1 MTLSIE
7 APSIKPIQP
16 RLRLEVLGA
25 DQVQAIQDA
34 TLETLERIGINF
46 PSLQA
51 LEIFA
56 DHGAQVD
63 WKNQIVHLPPDLVV
77 KALGS
82 APRSYN
88 LAGRRE
94 NLELILDGKR
104 TYFGTDGSG
113 TMTLDLES
121 GKLRPSCLED
131 VVSMARAA
139 DFLDSISFYWPMVSA
154 QEFGELAP
162 LYELEACFNNTAK
175 HVQMETVIG
184 ERQAQYAVR
193 MAEIVAGG
201 EQEMR
206 LRPPLSC
213 LVCTVAP
220 LGQDKD
226 SIEAALVYARAGI
239 PVGFMAMPNMG
250 ASAPATASGAL
261 VVGNAE
267 VVSAMTLIQLAVPGA
282 PVFHS
287 LLASLMDPRTAAYL
301 VSIPDKYLCN
311 AAAVQLAHD
320 WGMPSLAGA
329 FGNEYEQP
337 ATWELGR
344 DNVYTALLA
353 PLSGAEMVVAA
364 GLLRA
369 STLLTPEQIIFD
381 DETYHIHKRLA
392 EGIDTSP
399 EHLALDV
406 IAEVGPRGHY
416 LAQKHTR
423 KHIRE
428 IWIPELSHPRPAQKE
443 VLLPDIRERARAR
456 FDRILAEHN
465 PESLDESK
473 RSELQALL
481 VAATREL
488 GN

>member
-1 MTLSIE
+1 MTLSS
-7 APSIKPIQP
+7 ATPSIKPIET
-16 RLRLEVLGA
+16 RLRLDVLGA
-25 DQVQAIQDA
+25 DQLQAIQEA
-34 TLETLERIGINF
+34 TLETLERVGVNF
-46 PSLQA
+46 PSQQA

-56 DHGAQVD
+56 DHGAKVD
-63 WKNQIVHLPPDLVV
+63 WERQIVRLTPDMVI
-77 KALGS
+77 KALGR
-82 APRSYN
+82 APRSYT

-94 NLELILDGKR
+94 DLDLILDGKR

-113 TMTLDLES
+113 MMTVDFES
-121 GKLRPSCLED
+121 GALRPSCNED
-131 VVSMARAA
+131 VARMARAV
-139 DFLDSISFYWPMVSA
+139 DYLDSIAFYWPMVSA
-154 QEFGELAP
+154 QEFEELAP
-162 LYELEACFNNTAK
+162 LYELETCFSNTAK

-184 ERQAQYAVR
+184 ERYAQYAMR

-201 EQEMR
+201 EREMR

-250 ASAPATASGAL
+250 ASAPATPGGAL

-267 VVSAMTLIQLAVPGA
+267 VVSAMTLIQLTVPGA

-287 LLASLMDPRTAAYL
+287 LLASLMDPRTASYL

-320 WGMPSLAGA
+320 WGAPSLAGA
-329 FGNEYEQP
+329 FGNEYEAP

-344 DNVYTALLA
+344 DSVYTALFA
-353 PLSGAEMVVAA
+353 PLSGAELVVAA

-369 STLLTPEQIIFD
+369 STLLVPEQIIFD
-381 DETYHIHKRLA
+381 DETYHIHRRLA

-428 IWIPELSHPRPAQKE
+428 IWIPELSHPRPPQNGAS
-443 VLLPDIRERARAR
+443 LPGIRKRARAR
-456 FDRILAEHN
+456 LDRILAEHH
-465 PESLDESK
+465 PECLDETK

-481 VAATREL
+481 ATATREL

>member
-1 MTLSIE
+1 MTQITGD
-7 APSIKPIQP
+7 PSIKPIESSLHLDV
-16 RLRLEVLGA
+16 LRT
-25 DQVQAIQDA
+25 DQLQAIQAA
-34 TLETLERIGINF
+34 TLETLERVGVNF
-46 PSLQA
+46 PSRQA

-56 DHGAQVD
+56 DHGANID
-63 WKNQIVHLPPDLVV
+63 WDKQIVRLSPDLVK
-77 KALGS
+77 KALGC

-94 NLELILDGKR
+94 GLDLVLDGRR

-113 TMTLDLES
+113 TMTIDFES
-121 GKLRPSCLED
+121 GMLRPSCNAD
-131 VVSMARAA
+131 VARMARVV
-139 DFLDSISFYWPMVSA
+139 DYLDSISFYWPMVSA
-154 QEFGELAP
+154 QEYGRLAP
-162 LYELEACFNNTAK
+162 LYELETCFNSTAK
-175 HVQMETVIG
+175 HIQMETVIG

-201 EQEMR
+201 KLEMR
-206 LRPPLSC
+206 RRPPLSC

-226 SIEAALVYARAGI
+226 SVEAALEYARTGI

-250 ASAPATASGAL
+250 ASAPATVSGAL

-267 VVSAMTLIQLAVPGA
+267 VVSAMTLIQLATPGA

-287 LLASLMDPRTAAYL
+287 LLASLMDPRTASYL

-320 WGMPSLAGA
+320 WGVPSLAGA
-329 FGNEYEQP
+329 FGNEYEEP

-344 DNVYTALLA
+344 DHVYTALFA
-353 PLSGAEMVVAA
+353 PLVGAELVVAA

-369 STLLTPEQIIFD
+369 STLLAPEQIIFD
-381 DETYHIHKRLA
+381 DETYHIHQRIA
-392 EGIDTSP
+392 QGIDTSP
-399 EHLALDV
+399 EQLALDV
-406 IAEVGPRGHY
+406 IASVGPRGHY

-428 IWIPELSHPRPAQKE
+428 IWIPELSHPRPAQDGSPI
-443 VLLPDIRERARAR
+443 VDIRQRARAKL
-456 FDRILAEHN
+456 DQILAEHE
-465 PESLDESK
+465 PDGLDEAR
-473 RSELQALL
+473 RSELQA
-481 VAATREL
+481 VIASASREL
-488 GN
+488 GK